1 MSILKGKETRETNHQ
16 FPINEKIRAARVQL
30 ITNDGVNVGVASRRE
45 ALDRALLAGL
55 DLVQIA
61 PENRDGIPVVK
72 IVNYGKIQYEK
83 KKKQAEAKKHQ
94 AVIQVKEIKIR
105 PSIAENDFHTKIKQM
120 TDFLKEGKR
129 VKLSLFFKGREVVN
143 QDQRGFDLFA
153 RVDSVLASEGI
164 HDIVREE
171 ESKVDRSW
179 SRVYYIKT
187 KKQ

>member
-1 MSILKGKETRETNHQ
+1 LKGKETRETGNQ
-16 FPINEKIRAARVQL
+16 FPINEKIRSARVQL
-30 ITNDGVNVGVASRRE
+30 ITSDGVNIGVVSRRE
-45 ALDRALLAGL
+45 ALDRAMQAGL

-61 PENRDGIPVVK
+61 PENREGIPVVK
-72 IVNYGKIQYEK
+72 IVNHGKIQYEK

-94 AVIQVKEIKIR
+94 VVIQVKEIKIR
-105 PSIAENDFHTKIKQM
+105 PSIAENDFQTKVKQM

-129 VKLSLFFKGREVVN
+129 VKLTLFFKGREVVN

-153 RVDSVLASEGI
+153 RVDSTLANEGI
-164 HDIVREE
+164 HDVFREE

-179 SRVYYIKT
+179 SRIYYIKT